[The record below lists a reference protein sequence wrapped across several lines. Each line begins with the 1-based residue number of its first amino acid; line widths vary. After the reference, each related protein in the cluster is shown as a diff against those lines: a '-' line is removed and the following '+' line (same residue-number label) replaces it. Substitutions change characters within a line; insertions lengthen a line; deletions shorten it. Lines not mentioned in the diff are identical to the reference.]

1 MSNLA
6 TIQPQQSRAP
16 SKVEVFMARVLTPED
31 RSAIKS
37 ALPAHIPFAR
47 FERNLSNALMNE
59 PRLLECNPRE
69 VFREVAKI
77 AALGLLIDSQLGE
90 AYLIASRTGP
100 QARVGY
106 RGLIKLARQSG
117 DVSMLYAHEVYSND
131 EIECLLG
138 DEKKLRHKPNLF
150 GDRGEIIGYYAVVK
164 FKDGDTDF
172 EPMTPQQIDK
182 IRDKS
187 DGYKAFKAGKIKDT
201 PWASSY
207 DEMAK
212 KTCIRRLAKRIPQSP
227 DLAAALSIEDKA
239 EFLELQ
245 ATQATI
251 STSAAPSSL
260 SDRLDALAAPRE
272 PAPAHD
278 AETGEIIDDTGAE
291 DVSADAPANGPAV
304 APKGAEDAQPRQNAQ
319 KAAAATTA
327 SAGSAAA
334 DIEEDTRTDEELLL
348 DEAREH
354 AVEGKRVLDRWYN
367 GLSADNL
374 DRINPHMP
382 ELWKAARAVD
392 EAAKSA
398 PAQIDREAILAEARS
413 NAMDG
418 VKAFNSWFQALSAA
432 QQEALQGHM
441 RALLDAAKQADG
453 RA

>member
-1 MSNLA
+1 MSNIA
-6 TIQPQQSRAP
+6 TIQQPQSRAP
-16 SKVEVFMARVLTPED
+16 SRVEVFMSRVLAPED
-31 RSAIKS
+31 RAAIQA
-37 ALPAHIPFAR
+37 ALPAHIPMAR

-150 GDRGEIIGYYAVVK
+150 GDRGDIIGYYAVVK

-172 EPMTPQQIDK
+172 EPMTPQQVDK

-227 DLAAALSIEDKA
+227 DLASALAIEDKA

-245 ATQATI
+245 ATGPAI
-251 STSAAPSSL
+251 SGPRPSTL
-260 SDRLDALAAPRE
+260 SDRLDALAGPNE
-272 PAPAHD
+272 PAHD
-278 AETGEIIDDTGAE
+278 PETGEITHDDSETDAGAGNPAPQAAGAE
-291 DVSADAPANGPAV
+291 AGEAKDA
-304 APKGAEDAQPRQNAQ
+304 ES
-319 KAAAATTA
+319 A
-327 SAGSAAA
+327 SAAEPDDAA
-334 DIEEDTRTDEELLL
+334 DDRTEDERLL
-348 DEAREH
+348 DAAR
-354 AVEGKRVLDRWYN
+354 GKSLAGTQGFNNWFNRLRPEQIDA
-367 GLSADNL
+367 L
-374 DRINPHMP
+374 NPHMKG
-382 ELWKAARAVD
+382 LMA
-392 EAAKSA
+392 
-398 PAQIDREAILAEARS
+398 
-413 NAMDG
+413 
-418 VKAFNSWFQALSAA
+418 
-432 QQEALQGHM
+432 
-441 RALLDAAKQADG
+441 AAKQADG
-453 RA
+453 AAKKTGV

>member
-1 MSNLA
+1 MNQVA
-6 TIQPQQSRAP
+6 TVQPQQSRAP
-16 SKVEVFMARVLTPED
+16 SRVEVFMARVLTPED
-31 RSAIKS
+31 RSAIKA

-172 EPMTPQQIDK
+172 EPMTPQQVDK

-187 DGYKAFKAGKIKDT
+187 DGYRAFKAGKIKDT

-245 ATQATI
+245 ATGATI
-251 STSAAPSSL
+251 STAAAPSTL

-272 PAPAHD
+272 PAHD
-278 AETGEIIDDTGAE
+278 PETGEVTQENSETDAGSDDTAAE
-291 DVSADAPANGPAV
+291 AAGSSDGERDSAADAPAANR
-304 APKGAEDAQPRQNAQ
+304 GAQAIDDR
-319 KAAAATTA
+319 T
-327 SAGSAAA
+327 
-334 DIEEDTRTDEELLL
+334 EEEKLL
-348 DEAREH
+348 DEAHEH
-354 AVEGKRVLDRWYN
+354 AMEGKRVLDRWYN

-382 ELWKAARAVD
+382 ALWKAAKAID
-392 EAAKSA
+392 EAAKKA
-398 PAQIDREAILAEARS
+398 AAAADKPETAAGGAEKTRLLAEAEAAADKGRRTY
-413 NAMDG
+413 D
-418 VKAFNSWFQALSAA
+418 AFWGSLEEFEKHDLKPHSAELMA
-432 QQEALQGHM
+432 
-441 RALLDAAKQADG
+441 RANKIDG